1 MCRIPEQAVNST
13 VIVCLYSLS
22 YYQGYKG
29 CAIGK
34 NKQGA
39 KTELEKL
46 KFSEVSARDLI
57 KEAARM

>member
-1 MCRIPEQAVNST
+1 MNST